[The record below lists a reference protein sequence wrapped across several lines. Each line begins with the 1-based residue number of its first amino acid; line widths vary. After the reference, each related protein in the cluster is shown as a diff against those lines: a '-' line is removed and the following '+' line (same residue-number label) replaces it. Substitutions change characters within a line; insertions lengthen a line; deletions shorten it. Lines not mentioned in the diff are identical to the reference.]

1 MMIPAALADLMITLE
16 ATLTASID
24 NTLSDLERGSN
35 ILLTSASVL
44 STTTKQAER
53 AASALNVVR
62 YALGRSDRRL
72 QSLKLL
78 FSASTHYM
86 QDLRGLALD
95 QSAVQ
100 ILRALNDNMRSDV
113 DQLLLQVQN
122 NNVRVQTQQ
131 QLVSP
136 YTTRES

>member
-1 MMIPAALADLMITLE
+1 MIPAALADLMISLE

-24 NTLSDLERGSN
+24 STLSDLESGSN
-35 ILLTSASVL
+35 TLLSSASVL

-53 AASALNVVR
+53 TASALNVVR

-78 FSASTHYM
+78 FSASAQYM
-86 QDLRGLALD
+86 QDVHLAAQKQNSQLD
-95 QSAVQ
+95 AEIARR
-100 ILRALNDNMRSDV
+100 ILQALNDNMRSDV

-131 QLVSP
+131 QLVC
-136 YTTRES
+136 